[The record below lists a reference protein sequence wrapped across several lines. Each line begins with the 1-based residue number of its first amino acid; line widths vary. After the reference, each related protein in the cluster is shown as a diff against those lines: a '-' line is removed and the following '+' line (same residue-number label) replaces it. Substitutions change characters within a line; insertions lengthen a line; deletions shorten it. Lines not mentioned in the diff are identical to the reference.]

1 MPESLTIIYS
11 LMNNVPEFI
20 DVILPLPIPN
30 LFTYRISKSQSNN
43 IKPGMRVS
51 VPFGKSKIYTAL
63 VKRIH
68 NNKPDRYDVKNIHA
82 IMDKLPLVNE
92 IQIKLWDW
100 ISEYYMCS
108 PGEVFKAAL
117 PSGFK
122 LEREKYKPK
131 IQTNIRLNP
140 DITKE
145 DKLNKIL
152 NQLERAPRQH
162 ALMIEYLSLCNP
174 FSRKTT
180 AEVEKSLLIKRTGSA
195 YSSINSLVKK
205 GILEITEKEV
215 GRLISEQKALS
226 KPAGLSDVQKKAMVR
241 IKNDFGTKDVVLFH
255 GVTSSGKTEI
265 YIHLINEYIKK
276 KKQVLYLLPEIAL
289 TAQIINRLKNI
300 FGDKAGVY
308 HSRFSDNERIE
319 IWKNILGET
328 RQDEQ
333 QYSIILGARSSL
345 FLPFSN
351 LGLIIIDEEHENSY
365 KQFDPAPRYH
375 ARDTAIMLARFH
387 GAKVLMGT
395 ATPSIE
401 SYFNA
406 KTGKYGL
413 VELNLRYLEIEMPE
427 IIITNV
433 REARRKKEMKSLFSP
448 VLLEHISDALDRKE
462 QVILFQN
469 RRGFSPFIE
478 CSNCGWIPRCKHCDV
493 SLTYHKQINKVSCH
507 YCGYAINIPGSCE
520 ACGSSALLTKGFGT
534 EKVEDEISLFFP
546 EAKVARLDLDSARS
560 RKSLERILSGFEN
573 GKIDILV
580 GTQMVTKGLDFNNV
594 RAVGILNADNM
605 MNFPDF
611 RSYERSY
618 QQMAQVSGRAGRK
631 NRRGIVIIQTSDP
644 GNTIIRD
651 VENNEYHSMYNS
663 QLRERKDFRYP
674 PFYRLIKLTLK
685 HRNKQELTKASI
697 FLADI
702 LRKEFGSGI
711 LGPEPPLIG
720 KIQNFNLT
728 TILFKLEKEKSV
740 VKAKKYISESI
751 DKMLSL
757 QEYKSV
763 QVVADVDPV

>member
-1 MPESLTIIYS
+1 MPDSRTIIYS
-11 LMNNVPEFI
+11 LMNNAPVFI
-20 DVILPLPIPN
+20 DVILPLPIPT
-30 LFTYRISKSQSNN
+30 LFTYRISKSQKKNLR
-43 IKPGMRVS
+43 PGIRVT
-51 VPFGKSKIYTAL
+51 VPFGKNKIYTAI

-68 NNKPDRYDVKNIHA
+68 NDKPGGYEVRNIHT

-92 IQIKLWDW
+92 IQLKLWDW

-122 LEREKYKPK
+122 LESEKYKPK
-131 IQTNIRLNP
+131 IQTYVRLNH
-140 DITKE
+140 DIAKE

-162 ALMIEYLSLCNP
+162 ALMIEYLSLCDP
-174 FSRKTT
+174 FNKKST
-180 AEVEKSLLIKRTGSA
+180 AEVEKSLLIKKSGPA

-205 GILEITEKEV
+205 GFLEITEKEV
-215 GRLISEQKALS
+215 GRLISDRRTLR
-226 KPAGLSDVQKKAMVR
+226 KPAVLNDVQKEAMIR
-241 IKNDFGTKDVVLFH
+241 IKNNFKAKNVVLFH

-276 KKQVLYLLPEIAL
+276 KKQILYLLPEIAL

-328 RQDEQ
+328 KQDEQ

-345 FLPFSN
+345 FLPFCN
-351 LGLIIIDEEHENSY
+351 LGLIIIDEEHDNSY

-375 ARDTAIMLARFH
+375 GRDTAIMLARFH

-395 ATPSIE
+395 ATPSVE

-413 VELNLRYLEIEMPE
+413 VELNLRYLELEMPE
-427 IIITNV
+427 IIIANV
-433 REARRKKEMKSLFSP
+433 REALRRKEMKSIFSP
-448 VLLEHISDALDRKE
+448 VLLSHISDALERKE

-469 RRGFSPFIE
+469 RRGFSRFIE

-493 SLTYHKQINKVSCH
+493 SLTYHKQINKISCH

-520 ACGSSALLTKGFGT
+520 VCGSSALLIKGFGT
-534 EKVEDEISLFFP
+534 EKVEDEISIFFP
-546 EAKVARLDLDSARS
+546 EAKIARLDLDSARS
-560 RKSLERILSGFEN
+560 RKSLEHILSGFEN
-573 GKIDILV
+573 GRIDILV

-594 RAVGILNADNM
+594 RVVGILNADNM

-618 QQMAQVSGRAGRK
+618 QLMAQVSGRAGRK

-644 GNTIIRD
+644 ENTIIRN
-651 VENNEYHSMYNS
+651 VENNEYKSMYNN

-685 HRNKQELTKASI
+685 HKNKQELTKAAT
-697 FLADI
+697 FLANI
-702 LRKEFGSGI
+702 LKEKFGSSI
-711 LGPEPPLIG
+711 LGPEPPLIS
-720 KIQNFNLT
+720 KIQNLYLKS
-728 TILFKLEKEKSV
+728 ILFKLEKEKSV

-751 DKMLSL
+751 YNMLSL
-757 QEYKSV
+757 KEFKSV
-763 QVVADVDPV
+763 QVIVDVDPV